1 MLTGLISLLKDI
13 SMDAGKSTR
22 NSNEQGFDNHMLIS
36 ARDSVNTNIM
46 IADNDLKIVYIN
58 DT

>member
-1 MLTGLISLLKDI
+1 
-13 SMDAGKSTR
+13 MDAGKSKR

-36 ARDSVNTNIM
+36 ALDSVNTNIM